1 MKSIQ
6 LIVSVI
12 VIALLVTACE
22 KVIDVELNDADP
34 KIVIEAVLMEGENDF
49 EVKISRTAPYFD
61 NSPSEKIDDASI
73 TLKYGGET
81 INVPSI
87 GNGSY
92 SVPVNA
98 IINTEY
104 HLEVNVDNEV
114 YNASTTMLDKIAIDT
129 IYYEYEEGFGPR
141 ESGYYVYIKYTDP
154 GDEEN
159 FYRITYDLNGE
170 YQNSEKSLKVFND
183 LRSNGNQPKESLGS
197 KFFEEGDEVKV
208 RLIHFDEPS
217 YDYFNSLNDIIGGGG
232 GPSGG
237 AAAPGNPLSNWS
249 NNALGYFSA
258 YNYDSASITIGAED
272 L

>member
-12 VIALLVTACE
+12 VIAFLVTACE
-22 KVIDVELNDADP
+22 KVIDVDLKDAAP
-34 KIVIEAVLMEGENDF
+34 RIVIEAVLMEGENDF
-49 EVKISRTAPYFD
+49 EVKISKTAPYFD
-61 NSPSEKIDDASI
+61 NSPSEKIDNASI
-73 TLKYGGET
+73 TLKYNDQT
-81 INVPSI
+81 IDVPSK

-98 IINTEY
+98 VINTEY

-114 YNASTTMLDKIAIDT
+114 YNASTTMLDKVAIDT
-129 IYYEYEEGFGPR
+129 IYSEYEEGFGPR

-154 GDEEN
+154 GDVEN
-159 FYRITYDLNGE
+159 FYRLTHDLNGE
-170 YQNSEKSLKVFND
+170 YQNTENDLRVFND
-183 LRSNGNQPKESLGS
+183 LRNNGNQPKTSLGF
-197 KFFEEGDEVKV
+197 KVFEIGDVVDVK
-208 RLIHFDEPS
+208 LIHFDEPS

-237 AAAPGNPLSNWS
+237 SAAPGNPLSNWS

-258 YNYDSASITIGAED
+258 YNYDSASITVGVE
-272 L
+272 